1 MTTTKARIA
10 AYREQINNK
19 WQTGIEQIIL
29 KYNKY
34 LDYACLLKYVSLAFI
49 EKYYYELELNNAASH
64 ISICNNINVT
74 EDFVKRHTSQNLNL
88 RLYMF
93 RENKNISFAF
103 WKEHYD
109 KFVNSYN
116 EHLYSYKDNLS
127 TCLSQ
132 IASLT
137 INDVLQNDWN
147 WDYQELSK
155 HPNIHVNDII
165 KHIHLFKSN
174 YKLAVIYDKY
184 CSNNYVYSN
193 VYKNPTLQIQHILK
207 LGTFH
212 ITSNIKKKISIH
224 PNITESIVK
233 QYINEPLW
241 NWLSLMQNKNLSDG
255 FILEYIYPH
264 INFEALCSDFISNK
278 FTGYEINNEIYNAFN
293 TRQNI
298 EFILHAPTY
307 THALLCKLD
316 FYIYKYIKLYP
327 DLPWPKEYILFYD
340 TLNTH
345 EFYKI
350 SLYYI
355 ELYKYRQYSGQYR
368 TEYNNAIEFIIKYF
382 DVANTDIS
390 KLNLFIT
397 DKSIFSIF
405 FSSSVFDM
413 LFLNSKFTLEHLLKN
428 SKTLFFTLNKKC
440 DVSQIFIDREYENFI
455 AKHMRRYVAAR
466 QIQRAWATAIY
477 DPQYALCHK
486 IQYSRLESLLNN

>member
-1 MTTTKARIA
+1 MATTKARTST
-10 AYREQINNK
+10 YREQINKK

-29 KYNKY
+29 KYNRY
-34 LDYACLLKYVSLAFI
+34 LDCTYLLKYVSLAFI
-49 EKYYYELELNNAASH
+49 ENHYYELELNNTASH
-64 ISICNNINVT
+64 IAICDNINLT

-88 RLYMF
+88 ILYMF

-109 KFVNSYN
+109 EFVNSYN
-116 EHLYSYKDNLS
+116 GHLYSYKDKLS

-137 INDVLQNDWN
+137 IDDVLQNDWN

-165 KHIHLFKSN
+165 KHTHLFKTTDTYYLN
-174 YKLAVIYDKY
+174 PNK
-184 CSNNYVYSN
+184 YVYTN
-193 VYKNPTLQIQHILK
+193 VYKNTKLQIQHILK

-212 ITSNIKKKISIH
+212 INSSIRKMISIH

-241 NWLSLMQNKNLSDG
+241 DCLSLMQNKNLSDD
-255 FILEYIYPH
+255 FILKYIYPR

-278 FTGYEINNEIYNAFN
+278 FTGYEINKEIYNAFN

-316 FYIYKYIKLYP
+316 FYIYKYIKSYP
-327 DLPWPKEYILFYD
+327 DLPWSKEYILFYD

-345 EFYKI
+345 EFYKVAQYFTQ
-350 SLYYI
+350 YYKDI
-355 ELYKYRQYSGQYR
+355 TYSNK
-368 TEYNNAIEFIIKYF
+368 TEYLYAIKFIIKYF
-382 DVANTDIS
+382 DVPTTEIS
-390 KLNLFIT
+390 KLNTLFTYESHIT
-397 DKSIFSIF
+397 LLYK
-405 FSSSVFDM
+405 
-413 LFLNSKFTLEHLLKN
+413 NNKFTLEHLLKN
-428 SKTLFFTLNKKC
+428 SKALFNLTNKK
-440 DVSQIFIDREYENFI
+440 VIVTGHFIDREYENFI

-486 IQYSRLESLLNN
+486 IQYNRLEALLNNK